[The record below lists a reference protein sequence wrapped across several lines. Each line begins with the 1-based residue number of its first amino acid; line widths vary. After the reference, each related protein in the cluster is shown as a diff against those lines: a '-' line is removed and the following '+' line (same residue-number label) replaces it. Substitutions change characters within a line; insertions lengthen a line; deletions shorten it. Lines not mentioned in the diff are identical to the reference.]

1 MEAATWGGQAQV
13 YVVPTVY
20 VMAGLFQVNPNF
32 GGRSGW
38 DWFEHGATGLS
49 VPLEVG
55 WTPSFGPNHLLGHYK
70 VDSTMTPRLIPTCSA
85 ARTAS
90 QSR

>member
-1 MEAATWGGQAQV
+1 
-13 YVVPTVY
+13 
-20 VMAGLFQVNPNF
+20 VNPNF

-49 VPLEVG
+49 IPLEVG

-85 ARTAS
+85 A
-90 QSR
+90 

>member
-1 MEAATWGGQAQV
+1 V

-32 GGRSGW
+32 RGPSGW
-38 DWFEHGATGLS
+38 DWFEHGTTGLS

-55 WTPSFGPNHLLGHYK
+55 WTPSFGPNQL
-70 VDSTMTPRLIPTCSA
+70 
-85 ARTAS
+85 TALYDLYSFLS
-90 QSR
+90 QIMPSFDG

>member
-1 MEAATWGGQAQV
+1 MAGFDVGGQAQV

-38 DWFEHGATGLS
+38 NLFEPGATGLS

-55 WTPSFGPNHLLGHYK
+55 WTPSFGANHLLGHY
-70 VDSTMTPRLIPTCSA
+70 
-85 ARTAS
+85 
-90 QSR
+90 